1 MAIGFGCI
9 RPKQLTKSR
18 KTIIFV
24 IMRIRKSYLWQC
36 NLSGNRDYKIEKVKK
51 TSQGFAPCGR
61 ATVPIERPGTT
72 GKSLHFN

>member
-18 KTIIFV
+18 KTTFICHYENQEKLLV
-24 IMRIRKSYLWQC
+24 QC
-36 NLSGNRDYKIEKVKK
+36 NLSGNRDYKIEEVKK
-51 TSQGFAPCGR
+51 TSQGFASCGR
-61 ATVPIERPGTT
+61 ATVPIERSGTT